1 MKTEYVLGIDT
12 GGTYTDAVIYK
23 FNDGQA
29 DGTSGGGAVIASAKS
44 LTTKNDLC
52 IGISTA
58 VSALDPALLK
68 LVGRVALSTTL
79 ATNACVEGRGGRC
92 GLILI
97 GGDQS
102 VVTTRAAE
110 FNLPQASNICFLDGR
125 IDLDGNVAE
134 PFDESAREKIAA
146 LTAEVP
152 CVAISGMLSVRNPTH
167 EYAARDIV
175 AELGGSSVCSVDVAP
190 AELNYLRRASTALLN
205 ARLLPI
211 IDAFLDAVSRSLV
224 KLGVSAPVSIVR
236 SDGTLMSA
244 EFAALRPVETLLS
257 GPTASVIGALNLVGG
272 KGLDAVVADIGGTT
286 TDIALVE
293 NGEPVK
299 TGLGIDIGN
308 WKTSVSSTY
317 IDTYGLG
324 GDSRVILDRYGMLAL
339 FDERVVPLCNLSARY
354 PGVRD
359 LLLALT
365 ESPYQGISRRCELL
379 ELVKMPPAGEL
390 SDRERRI
397 CELLTAGPLTLPAI
411 AKGVGFELFPTDLK
425 MLEVRGYV
433 IRAGFT
439 PTDAM
444 HIAGLFCEFDTEAS
458 LLGARYFE
466 RNAGLAPHELAAA
479 VLDMAA
485 YKFYAGIV
493 RILARR
499 YTDGAGEDFPPQP
512 LLRAAWERDGGAM
525 FRPSFA
531 SGAVLVAVGAPA
543 NIIAPKA
550 AEKLGMRL
558 VIPENAGVANAIGA
572 AVATI
577 KCERSVFIR
586 PLYGDNGVEGYIV
599 MGGGDSVTF
608 EEYEGALAEAKRRA
622 AELAS
627 EDARCRGVT
636 GALEVTL
643 CEEKHDTTGI
653 SDSGEVTVELGA
665 TVTAT
670 ASAAGV

>member
-23 FNDGQA
+23 FDDGQA
-29 DGTSGGGAVIASAKS
+29 GEASGGGAVIASAKS

-52 IGISTA
+52 IGIISA

-68 LVGRVALSTTL
+68 LVGRVVLSTTL

-97 GGDQS
+97 GGDQT
-102 VVTTRAAE
+102 VVTTRAVD
-110 FNLPQASNICFLDGR
+110 FNLPQVSDICFLDGR

-134 PFDESAREKIAA
+134 PFDESAREKIAV
-146 LTAEVP
+146 LIAEVP
-152 CVAISGMLSVRNPTH
+152 CVAISGMLSVRNPSH

-324 GDSRVILDRYGMLAL
+324 GDSRVIIDRYGKLAL
-339 FDERVVPLCNLSARY
+339 CDERVVPLCNLSARY

-359 LLLALT
+359 LLLMLA
-365 ESPYQGISRRCELL
+365 ESPYQGISRRFELL
-379 ELVKMPPAGEL
+379 ELVKTPPVSEL
-390 SDRERRI
+390 TDRERRI
-397 CELLTAGPLTLPAI
+397 CELLAAGPLTLHAI
-411 AKGVGFELFPTDLK
+411 AEGVGFELFPTDLK

-466 RNAGLAPHELAAA
+466 RNTGLTPQELAAA

-499 YTDGAGEDFPPQP
+499 YIGGEGEDFPPQP
-512 LLRAAWERDGGAM
+512 LLRAAWDGGDM

-543 NIIAPKA
+543 SIIAPKA

-558 VIPENAGVANAIGA
+558 VIPENAGVANAVGA

-586 PLYGDNGVEGYIV
+586 PMYGDDGVAGYIV
-599 MGGGDSVTF
+599 MGGGDNVTF
-608 EEYEGALAEAKRRA
+608 EEYEGALAEAQRRA

-627 EDARCRGVT
+627 ADARCRGVT
-636 GALEVTL
+636 GALEITL
-643 CEEKHDTTGI
+643 SEEKHDATGI
-653 SDSGEVTVELGA
+653 SDGGEVTVELGA

-670 ASAAGV
+670 ARTAGI

>member
-12 GGTYTDAVIYK
+12 GGTYTDAVIYR
-23 FNDGQA
+23 FDDGQTG
-29 DGTSGGGAVIASAKS
+29 DTSGGGAVIASAKS

-52 IGISTA
+52 MGIIA
-58 VSALDPALLK
+58 AASALDPALLR

-102 VVTTRAAE
+102 VVTSRAAE
-110 FNLPQASNICFLDGR
+110 FNLPQANDICYLDGR

-134 PFDESAREKIAA
+134 PFDASARDKIAA
-146 LTAEVP
+146 LIAEVP
-152 CVAISGMLSVRNPTH
+152 CVAISGMLSVRNPAH

-211 IDAFLDAVSRSLV
+211 IDAFLDAVSRSLA

-272 KGLDAVVADIGGTT
+272 KELDAVVADIGGTT

-324 GDSRVILDRYGMLAL
+324 GDSRVILDRYAKLTL
-339 FDERVVPLCNLSARY
+339 CDERVVPLCNLSSRY

-359 LLLALT
+359 RLLALA
-365 ESPYQGISRRCELL
+365 ESQYQGISRRCELI
-379 ELVKMPPAGEL
+379 ELVKMPPAGEV
-390 SDRERRI
+390 SERERKI
-397 CELLTAGPLTLPAI
+397 CELLAAGPLTLPAI
-411 AKGVGFELFPTDLK
+411 AEGVGFELIPTDLK
-425 MLEVRGYV
+425 LLETRGYV
-433 IRAGFT
+433 MRAGFT

-444 HIAGLFCEFDTEAS
+444 HIAGLFCEFDVEAS

-466 RNAGLAPHELAAA
+466 RHAGLGPKELAAA
-479 VLDMAA
+479 VIDMAS

-493 RILARR
+493 RILAGR
-499 YTDGAGEDFPPQP
+499 YIDGAGEDFPPQP
-512 LLRAAWERDGGAM
+512 LMRAAWDGGAM
-525 FRPSFA
+525 FNTSFA
-531 SGAVLVAVGAPA
+531 SNAVLVAVGAPA
-543 NIIAPKA
+543 SIIAPKA

-577 KCERSVFIR
+577 RCERSVFIR
-586 PLYGDNGVEGYIV
+586 PIYGDDGVCGYIV
-599 MGGGDSVTF
+599 MGGGDSMSF
-608 EEYEGALAEAKRRA
+608 KEYDGALAEAKRRA
-622 AELAS
+622 AELVS
-627 EDARCRGVT
+627 VDARSRGVT
-636 GALEVTL
+636 GALEITV
-643 CEEKHDTTGI
+643 CEDKHDTTGI
-653 SDSGEVTVELGA
+653 SDGGEITVELGA

-670 ASAAGV
+670 ARAAGV